1 MYKAEKG
8 RDNSMEKQTLTE
20 ERIRELLSQYM
31 RDKNR
36 EAISVIKMVKTRIST
51 EKGRLSN
58 VEELPEEDILKI
70 VKKELKEIRDTVE
83 SLRKAGMEERIPEEE
98 KKIEVLEALLPAALS
113 QEEIQKLIDEAVQEL
128 GKDNFGQVMKVV
140 MGKVAGRVD
149 GKLVKELVQ
158 KTLSPEKE

>member
-1 MYKAEKG
+1 MYKAGKG
-8 RDNSMEKQTLTE
+8 RVESMEKKELTE
-20 ERIRELLSQYM
+20 EKIQELLSQYM

-36 EAISVIKMVKTRIST
+36 EAMSVIKMVKTRIST
-51 EKGRLSN
+51 ERGRLSN

-98 KKIEVLEALLPAALS
+98 KKIEVLETLLPAALS

-128 GKDNFGQVMKVV
+128 GKDNFGQIMKVV
-140 MGKVAGRVD
+140 MGKVAGRAD

-158 KTLSPEKE
+158 KTLS